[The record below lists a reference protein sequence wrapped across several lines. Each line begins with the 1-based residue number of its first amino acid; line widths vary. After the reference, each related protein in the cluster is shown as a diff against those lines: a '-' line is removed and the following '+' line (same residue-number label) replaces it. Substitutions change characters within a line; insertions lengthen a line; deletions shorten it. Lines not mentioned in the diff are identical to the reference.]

1 MPREEKNITTNKK
14 AFHEFF
20 VEERFE
26 AGIELT
32 GTEVKSLRENG
43 ASLRETYASIRNGQ
57 AYLHGLHISPY
68 SHGNRANVD
77 ADRSRR
83 LLLHKKE
90 IRYLFGVLKEKGW
103 ALVPL
108 RLYFNTDNM
117 VKAELALARG
127 KKLYDK
133 RASIAE
139 RDMNRN
145 LERELRSRTKG
156 E

>member
-1 MPREEKNITTNKK
+1 MTREEKNITNNKK
-14 AFHEFF
+14 AFHEYF

-43 ASLRETYASIRNGQ
+43 GSLRETFAFIRNGQ
-57 AYLHGLHISPY
+57 AYLSGLHISPY
-68 SHGNRANVD
+68 SHGNRSNVD
-77 ADRSRR
+77 ADRQRR

-90 IRYLFGVLKEKGW
+90 IRYLFGALKEKGW
-103 ALVPL
+103 ALIPL
-108 RLYFNTDNM
+108 RMYFNTENY
-117 VKAELALARG
+117 VKLELGLARG

-133 RASIAE
+133 RATIAE
-139 RDMNRN
+139 RDMNRDK
-145 LERELRSRTKG
+145 ERELRSRTKG

>member
-1 MPREEKNITTNKK
+1 MLREEKNITNNKK

-43 ASLRETYASIRNGQ
+43 GSLRETFALIRGGQ
-57 AYLHGLHISPY
+57 AFLHGLHIVPY
-68 SHGNRANVD
+68 SHGNRSNVD
-77 ADRSRR
+77 SDRQRR

-90 IRYLFGVLKEKGW
+90 IRYLYGALKEKGW
-103 ALVPL
+103 ALIPL
-108 RLYFNTDNM
+108 RLYFNTENM
-117 VKAELALARG
+117 VKVELGLARG

-133 RASIAE
+133 RATIAE
-139 RDMNRN
+139 RDAKRGM
-145 LERELRSRTKG
+145 ERDLRTRTRG

>member
-1 MPREEKNITTNKK
+1 MPREEKNITANKK
-14 AFHEFF
+14 AFHEYF

-43 ASLRETYASIRNGQ
+43 ASLRETFALIRGGQ
-57 AYLHGLHISPY
+57 AYLHGLHIAPY
-68 SHGNRANVD
+68 SHGNRSNVET
-77 ADRSRR
+77 DRQRR

-90 IRYLFGVLKEKGW
+90 IRYLFGALKEKGW
-103 ALVPL
+103 ALIPL
-108 RLYFNTDNM
+108 RMYFNTENM
-117 VKAELALARG
+117 VKVELGLARG

-133 RASIAE
+133 RATIAE
-139 RDMNRN
+139 RDANRN
-145 LERELRSRTKG
+145 MERELRTRNRG

>member
-1 MPREEKNITTNKK
+1 MAREEKSISTNKK

-43 ASLRETYASIRNGQ
+43 ASLREAFASIRNGQ

-90 IRYLFGVLKEKGW
+90 IRYLYGALKEKGW

-145 LERELRSRTKG
+145 LERELRSRTRG

>member
-1 MPREEKNITTNKK
+1 MPREEKNITNNKK
-14 AFHEFF
+14 AFHEYF

-43 ASLRETYASIRNGQ
+43 ASLREAFASIRNGQ

-77 ADRSRR
+77 TDRSRR

-90 IRYLFGVLKEKGW
+90 IRYLFGALKEKGW

-108 RLYFNTDNM
+108 RLYFNTDNR

-139 RDMNRN
+139 RDMDRDK
-145 LERELRSRTKG
+145 ERELRSRTKG

>member
-1 MPREEKNITTNKK
+1 MTREEKNITTNKK
-14 AFHEFF
+14 AFHEYF

-43 ASLRETYASIRNGQ
+43 GSLRETFAMVRAGQ
-57 AYLHGLHISPY
+57 AFLIGLHITPY
-68 SHGNRANVD
+68 SHGNRSNVD
-77 ADRSRR
+77 SDRQRR

-90 IRYLFGVLKEKGW
+90 IRYLYGALKEKGW

-108 RLYFNTDNM
+108 RMYFNTDNL
-117 VKAELALARG
+117 VKVELGLSRG

-133 RASIAE
+133 RATIAE
-139 RDMNRN
+139 RDANRN
-145 LERELRSRTKG
+145 LERELRQRTRG

>member
-1 MPREEKNITTNKK
+1 MPREEKTITANKK

-43 ASLRETYASIRNGQ
+43 ASLRETFAAVRAGQ
-57 AYLHGLHISPY
+57 AFLHGLHIAPY
-68 SHGNRANVD
+68 SHGNRSNVD
-77 ADRSRR
+77 TDRSRR

-90 IRYLFGVLKEKGW
+90 IRYLHGALKEKGW
-103 ALVPL
+103 ALIPL
-108 RLYFNTDNM
+108 RLYFNVDNK
-117 VKAELALARG
+117 VKVELALARG

-139 RDMNRN
+139 RDMNRDK
-145 LERELRSRTKG
+145 ERELRVRTRG